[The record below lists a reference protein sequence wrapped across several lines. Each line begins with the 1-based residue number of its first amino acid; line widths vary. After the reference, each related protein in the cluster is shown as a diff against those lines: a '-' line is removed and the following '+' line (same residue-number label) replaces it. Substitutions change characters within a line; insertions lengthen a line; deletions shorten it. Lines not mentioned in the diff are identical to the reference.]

1 MPGEVTRVRRVLHVE
16 DSASMRAWLELVVDG
31 VEDLRVV
38 GGAADGR
45 RGLALAA
52 ELQPDLIVLDQ
63 SMPVLDGLE
72 ALPLLREAC
81 PGARIVLWSNDPGIR
96 AQALAL
102 GADDVVD
109 KAEPIETLVGA
120 LRA

>member
-1 MPGEVTRVRRVLHVE
+1 MPGEVTRVRRVLDVE

-31 VEDLRVV
+31 VADLRVV

-45 RGLALAA
+45 RGLELAA
-52 ELQPDLIVLDQ
+52 ELEPDLIVLDQ

-81 PGARIVLWSNDPGIR
+81 PAARIVMWSNDPGIR

-102 GADDVVD
+102 GADDVID
-109 KAEPIETLVGA
+109 KAEPIGTLVGA